1 MANDL
6 IFHSAALVCSY
17 ITYREDK
24 RFLRKN
30 PDFFRD
36 LASKVVLAT
45 LSTPHTNHRDLYF
58 RFVET
63 EENFHENEKQL
74 SSYLY
79 LNYVPTRMSLLD
91 RIRKN
96 SILDN
101 IPSNIKRIFEIMMSP
116 PLSDFEQKEFS
127 DILENLEK
135 NKKLSVYIPYIK
147 VAFAIELIILLSK
160 FYDNISFTRLW
171 QTISFLKQDQVESC
185 LITIFK
191 YLHYHVKVDH
201 NKSCIK
207 FPSSISFPVS
217 SLQSNATNVYDSSDL
232 KLSQLKLI
240 HSLFSKC
247 IVNSNDEDITEAFQT
262 LRNYNKEVFLS
273 NESILPKYF
282 AKRRNELE
290 KLQNQ
295 QEQRK
300 KNLRFQI
307 IYDSP
312 PIPSRKEIPP
322 KSEDQVEEEQNI
334 VVPPKITKPEIK
346 NMNEKP
352 VVVVSKPKLE
362 EKFKDP
368 NRYKQ
373 NEKSLDFIFR
383 AQREQEI
390 ITISENQMDKTYS
403 LSNKWD
409 ISEKNRVTAARELY
423 SEKIALR
430 DRIDSISDNINSLKN
445 EIMESRLKSS
455 QDSQNL
461 IQLFDDAKQL
471 LFDERK
477 KAHKTKLKQS
487 QRRTQSKQIN
497 KSGQNRIEEHN
508 NPKEYKKPLLD
519 SNTPPSRRKQ
529 DSAKPENTGS
539 TPGVYIP
546 PHLKNQGKH
555 Q

>member
-17 ITYREDK
+17 LTYREDK

-45 LSTPHTNHRDLYF
+45 LSTPHTHHRDLYF

-101 IPSNIKRIFEIMMSP
+101 IPSNIKRIFQIMMSP
-116 PLSDFEQKEFS
+116 PLSDFGQKEFS
-127 DILENLEK
+127 DILESLEK
-135 NKKLSVYIPYIK
+135 NKELSVYITYIK
-147 VAFAIELIILLSK
+147 IAFAIELIILLSK
-160 FYDNISFTRLW
+160 FYDNISFTRLR
-171 QTISFLKQDQVESC
+171 QTVSFLQQDQVESC

-201 NKSCIK
+201 NKSCIS

-217 SLQSNATNVYDSSDL
+217 SLQSNPTNVYDSSDL
-232 KLSQLKLI
+232 KLSQLKFI

-247 IVNSNDEDITEAFQT
+247 IVNSNDEAISEAFQT
-262 LRNYNKEVFLS
+262 LRNYNKEIFLT
-273 NESILPKYF
+273 NENVLPKYF
-282 AKRRNELE
+282 ARRRFDLE

-300 KNLRFQI
+300 KKLRFQI

-322 KSEDQVEEEQNI
+322 KTEDQVEEDQNMVI
-334 VVPPKITKPEIK
+334 PPKVVKPEFKSI
-346 NMNEKP
+346 NEKP
-352 VVVVSKPKLE
+352 VLVASKPKLE
-362 EKFKDP
+362 EKPKDP

-383 AQREQEI
+383 AQREQEM
-390 ITISENQMDKTYS
+390 ITISENQMDKTYL
-403 LSNKWD
+403 LSNQWVL
-409 ISEKNRVTAARELY
+409 SERNRVTAARELY

-430 DRIDSISDNINSLKN
+430 DRVCSISDNINSLKS

-461 IQLFDDAKQL
+461 IQLFDNAKQIL
-471 LFDERK
+471 IDERRK
-477 KAHKTKLKQS
+477 SHRVKPKQN
-487 QRRTQSKQIN
+487 QSRNQAKQAN
-497 KSGQNRIEEHN
+497 KPGQNKVEEHN
-508 NPKEYKKPLLD
+508 NPKVYKKPPLD
-519 SNTPPSRRKQ
+519 SNTPPSSRKQ
-529 DSAKPENTGS
+529 DSAKPENTS
-539 TPGVYIP
+539 SAPGVYVP

-555 Q
+555 P

>member
-17 ITYREDK
+17 VTYREDK

-30 PDFFRD
+30 PEFFKD

-45 LSTPHTNHRDLYF
+45 LSTPHTHHRDLYF

-91 RIRKN
+91 RIKKN
-96 SILDN
+96 SILEN
-101 IPSNIKRIFEIMMSP
+101 SPSNIKRIFQIMMSP
-116 PLSDFEQKEFS
+116 PLGDFEQKEFS
-127 DILENLEK
+127 DILESLEGNK
-135 NKKLSVYIPYIK
+135 NLSVYIPHIK

-160 FYDNISFTRLW
+160 FYDNISFTRLR
-171 QTISFLKQDQVESC
+171 QMINFLQQDQVESC

-191 YLHYHVKVDH
+191 YLHFHVKVDH
-201 NKSCIK
+201 NNSCIS
-207 FPSSISFPVS
+207 FPSSISLPVS
-217 SLQSNATNVYDSSDL
+217 SLQSNPTCVYDSSDF

-240 HSLFSKC
+240 HSLFAKC
-247 IVNSNDEDITEAFQT
+247 IVKSNNEDITEAFQT
-262 LRNYNKEVFLS
+262 LRNHNKEIFLNS
-273 NESILPKYF
+273 ENILPKYF
-282 AKRRNELE
+282 SRRRIDLE

-300 KNLRFQI
+300 KKLRFQI

-312 PIPSRKEIPP
+312 PIPIRKEVAPKSEEQVEEDTNIVIPP
-322 KSEDQVEEEQNI
+322 KVA
-334 VVPPKITKPEIK
+334 KPEIK
-346 NMNEKP
+346 SIIEKP

-362 EKFKDP
+362 EKPKDP

-383 AQREQEI
+383 AQREQEML
-390 ITISENQMDKTYS
+390 TLSEKQMDKTYS

-409 ISEKNRVTAARELY
+409 LFERNRVTAARELY

-430 DRIDSISDNINSLKN
+430 DRVFSMSDNIHSLKN

-461 IQLFDDAKQL
+461 VQLFDDAKQL
-471 LFDERK
+471 LLDERK
-477 KAHKTKLKQS
+477 KSHKVKSKQS
-487 QRRTQSKQIN
+487 QKRTQAKQVN
-497 KSGQNRIEEHN
+497 KPGQNRVEEQSI
-508 NPKEYKKPLLD
+508 PKVYKKPPQD
-519 SNTPPSRRKQ
+519 SNTPPSGRKQ
-529 DSAKPENTGS
+529 DSAKPENTGA

-546 PHLKNQGKH
+546 PHLKNQGK
-555 Q
+555 QS